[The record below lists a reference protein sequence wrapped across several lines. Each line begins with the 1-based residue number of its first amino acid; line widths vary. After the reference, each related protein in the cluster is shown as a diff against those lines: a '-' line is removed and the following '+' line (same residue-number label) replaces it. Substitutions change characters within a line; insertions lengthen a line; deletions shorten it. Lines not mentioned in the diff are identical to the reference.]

1 MNDTEC
7 PYVAGYIC
15 MCCIIWELLLVY
27 RDVLWTKN
35 KVVVLC
41 CRRQRII
48 FNSLIKNWPSLKFPL
63 ISVFQKISISKYFGF
78 TWRILDYSISNI
90 LIFNDIWN
98 KSDTQNLFIYFVN
111 ILWKELKN
119 IKRKKHF
126 PSRITLFSLSF
137 MITI

>member
-63 ISVFQKISISKYFGF
+63 IRFSRKYQYPNTLGSHEEYWMIIFQIFLSLMIFKIRDRLINIIHIQNWYLLPPIYISFINKQTCY
-78 TWRILDYSISNI
+78 LQIS
-90 LIFNDIWN
+90 LLV
-98 KSDTQNLFIYFVN
+98 K
-111 ILWKELKN
+111 
-119 IKRKKHF
+119 
-126 PSRITLFSLSF
+126 
-137 MITI
+137 

>member
-63 ISVFQKISISKYFGF
+63 IQFSRKYQYPNTLGLHEKY
-78 TWRILDYSISNI
+78 WNI
-90 LIFNDIWN
+90 LFQIFLYSMIFKKWIDF
-98 KSDTQNLFIYFVN
+98 T
-111 ILWKELKN
+111 ILLKYYKKN
-119 IKRKKHF
+119 SKPLEERKHF

-137 MITI
+137 MISI

>member
-15 MCCIIWELLLVY
+15 MCCITWELLLVY

-63 ISVFQKISISKYFGF
+63 ISIFQKISISKYFRF
-78 TWRILDYSISNI
+78 TWRILDYFILNI
-90 LIFNDIWN
+90 LIFNDIQN
-98 KSDTQNLFIYFVN
+98 KSNVLNQFTLLRKYYKKNSKPL
-111 ILWKELKN
+111 KE
-119 IKRKKHF
+119 RKHF
-126 PSRITLFSLSF
+126 PSRIILFSLSF